1 MAQRQFALTDRLG
14 RVPQRLGDVL
24 GLEVWKV
31 VKDLGYRHAVGN
43 HRDDSRYRH
52 AKAPDT
58 GQATH
63 DIRIGRDPLEH
74 HGFEVTGVGWCWL
87 QFCRSRPSDVG
98 GRPE

>member
-24 GLEVWKV
+24 DLEVWKV